1 MDENLQAPLVVQSKV
16 MALFE
21 LSLPNNELY
30 QFIFW
35 VTSVVW
41 ASDVGQLWV
50 RVLLLLLFD
59 AQERNTQPTVFSL
72 RARGPDR
79 VDWGGEGEVGDW
91 GRRGKWGSISQRM
104 KNDP

>member
-79 VDWGGEGEVGDW
+79 VDWGGGGGSGGLGEEREVGEYQ
-91 GRRGKWGSISQRM
+91 S
-104 KNDP
+104 KNEK